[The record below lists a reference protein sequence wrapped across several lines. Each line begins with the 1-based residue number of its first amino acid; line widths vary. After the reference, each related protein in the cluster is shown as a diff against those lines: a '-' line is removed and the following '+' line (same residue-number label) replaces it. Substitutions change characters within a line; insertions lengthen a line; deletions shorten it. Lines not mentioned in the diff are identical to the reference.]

1 MSGPSYSCPMAW
13 APCESVNFLLVR
25 NGQAEAGQFTW
36 DAEEGI
42 PAICGRML
50 AGAS

>member
-1 MSGPSYSCPMAW
+1 MACT
-13 APCESVNFLLVR
+13 PCEGVNFLLVR
-25 NGQAEAGQFTW
+25 NGQAEAGGQFTW

-50 AGAS
+50 TGAS